1 VAALNADTQLAGIPT
16 PTLTQRL
23 VLPAERLFASQVRQ
37 WHDGNARYLL
47 ALTQEYYHTAPSAVS
62 GGTTAVGPLG
72 SSGGGGSNNTTT
84 SGIMNPSITARL
96 SSLFGI
102 TAAVTAASA
111 DLLHAQVIVLGVGTA
126 PLEQLALSEL
136 TWNDLN
142 ATTPSSS
149 SMLMLMRCR

>member
-1 VAALNADTQLAGIPT
+1 
-16 PTLTQRL
+16 
-23 VLPAERLFASQVRQ
+23 
-37 WHDGNARYLL
+37 
-47 ALTQEYYHTAPSAVS
+47 
-62 GGTTAVGPLG
+62 
-72 SSGGGGSNNTTT
+72 
-84 SGIMNPSITARL
+84 MNPSITARL